1 MIIYCAA
8 DPVYFNLYFDLWI
21 KQLNKFYNNKKIIA
35 LYKPSKSAVQKCKDY
50 KVESVDVTD
59 LFPTNPTREHF
70 YLLRWLCLPY
80 YSKENILCTQINCL
94 AVKKQ
99 NFPKINVEQWR
110 IQRQKRGYLGG
121 VSASVFTPSAAQKV
135 VEQAKTMLNN
145 PPTTDHPMN
154 IWQIENLTQY
164 QHKSEQQLKTE
175 NKQELQDYT
184 HWITARTST
193 VWTAQQKINALTNNI
208 D

>member
-8 DPVYFNLYFDLWI
+8 DPVYFDLYFDLWNN
-21 KQLNKFYNNKKIIA
+21 QLNKFYNNDKVIA

-50 KVESVDVTD
+50 KVESVDVTH
-59 LFPTNPTREHF
+59 LLPSNPKREHF
-70 YLLRWLCLPY
+70 YLMRWLSLPY
-80 YSKENILCTQINCL
+80 YKKANILCTQINCL

-99 NFPKINVEQWR
+99 NFPKITVEQWR

-121 VSASVFTPSAAQKV
+121 VSASIFTSNAAKKV
-135 VEQAKTMLNN
+135 VEKAKTMLTN

-175 NKQELQDYT
+175 NKQELKDYT

-193 VWTAQQKINALTNNI
+193 VWTAQQKINALLNNI
-208 D
+208 

>member
-8 DPVYFNLYFDLWI
+8 DPVYFNLYFELWI
-21 KQLNKFYNNKKIIA
+21 NQLNKFYDNDKIIA
-35 LYKPSKSAVQKCKDY
+35 LYKPDKTILQKCEKHN
-50 KVESVDVTD
+50 VESIDVTN
-59 LFPTNPTREHF
+59 LFPDNPTREHF
-70 YLLRWLCLPY
+70 YLMRWISLPY
-80 YSKENILCTQINCL
+80 YKKVNILCTQINCL

-99 NFPKINVEQWR
+99 SFPKITVEQWR

-121 VSASVFTPSAAQKV
+121 VSASIFTSNAAKKV
-135 VEQAKTMLNN
+135 VAQAKTMLAH
-145 PPTTDHPMN
+145 PPKTDHPMN

-164 QHKSEQQLKTE
+164 QHKSEQQLKIE

-193 VWTAQQKINALTNNI
+193 VWTAQQKINALLNNI
-208 D
+208 